1 MNTEDELRRAGK
13 AGEILNNE
21 LWKDAFNEIEKA
33 LVEGIARTAFT
44 DEKLREKLAQRLAC
58 LHDVRRQLESHIET
72 GKLAKTMLER
82 AMEKVKFT

>member
-1 MNTEDELRRAGK
+1 
-13 AGEILNNE
+13 
-21 LWKDAFNEIEKA
+21 
-33 LVEGIARTAFT
+33 
-44 DEKLREKLAQRLAC
+44 LAQRLAC